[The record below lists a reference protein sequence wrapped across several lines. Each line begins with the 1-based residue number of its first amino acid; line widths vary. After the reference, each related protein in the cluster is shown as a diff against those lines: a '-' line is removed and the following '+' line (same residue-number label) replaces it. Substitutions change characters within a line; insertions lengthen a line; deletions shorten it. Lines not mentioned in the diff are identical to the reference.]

1 MQKHLNAFTIA
12 KNAQKCNWIVFIF
25 EIFIHVSKLTQ
36 QFNRLKKKSDRIF
49 EFEFG
54 DEFACKW
61 TNRSNT
67 CIFLQDFNHSVVC
80 KFLVF
85 SIV

>member
-36 QFNRLKKKSDRIF
+36 QFNRFKKKVIGYLSLNLAMNLPVNELI
-49 EFEFG
+49 EAIHVYSYKILIIQL
-54 DEFACKW
+54 FA
-61 TNRSNT
+61 N
-67 CIFLQDFNHSVVC
+67 F
-80 KFLVF
+80 
-85 SIV
+85 